1 MKEEKTCK
9 YFKSAWNWVDI
20 TSNLGT
26 LLIITVTIFELEWIP
41 MKTLTLL
48 AAITSFLLV
57 SKLNDWLRLFETTSF
72 YVELVSQ
79 TISDI
84 RHFMIL
90 YGFAILLFTIP
101 MSLLNKNRNEDTTL
115 VNHIFNNTIIDGLF
129 NQYLISLGE
138 FGSGVENPYG

>member
-1 MKEEKTCK
+1 M
-9 YFKSAWNWVDI
+9 
-20 TSNLGT
+20 GT
-26 LLIITVTIFELEWIP
+26 LLIITLTILELEWIP

-48 AAITSFLLV
+48 AAITSMLLV
-57 SKLNDWLRLFETTSF
+57 LKLIDWLRLFETTSF

-115 VNHIFNNTIIDGLF
+115 VTSVIKNTIIDGML
-129 NQYLISLGE
+129 NQYLLSLGE
-138 FGSGVENPYG
+138 FGDQIDRWTG